1 MGYLDDDCKIKPLH
15 TMLLKKSTYVK
26 RCDDKNKWM
35 YFSIENDC
43 LLKKFNYIWKNNCYA
58 SLLYVFFLYAEE

>member
-26 RCDDKNKWM
+26 RCDDKNK
-35 YFSIENDC
+35 
-43 LLKKFNYIWKNNCYA
+43 
-58 SLLYVFFLYAEE
+58 